1 MAYLAMIFSLVLLI
15 QKEQGG
21 GRVVGGRVY
30 MKLLVIGSGM
40 MGSAAAFDMAR
51 QLDVT
56 QVTLADADLSLA
68 KAAVKRLSKV
78 LDQNGRKQDARKLK
92 PVKLDAA
99 NYKAAGKLM
108 GVGTK
113 DGHTACLSA
122 VPYFFNVGLAKAA
135 IEARCHFADL
145 GGNNNVVRKTYEL
158 SKQAAKRG
166 VALAP
171 DCGVSPGMAS
181 VLAGELFRRI
191 TTTAADSGKSE
202 QNAGRSRRHDD
213 AYVDALKI
221 YVGGLPEDPQPPFH
235 YQLVF
240 SVNGLINEYV
250 EPARILRGGKIVDIE
265 PLTEPEPFT
274 IEGFDPLV
282 GFHTSGGTST
292 LPETF
297 KGRVGE
303 CFEKTLRY
311 PAHYIMVRN
320 LYQLGFFSSKPVK
333 VADEKGK
340 PVEVTPRA
348 VTSQI
353 FLDRFT
359 GDQPDVTIMRV
370 EAHKRGR
377 VASFTVVDHFDR
389 LTNMTSMMRT
399 TAWSASIVVLMMAR
413 GVIAKRGGIYQ
424 ETDVPAGE
432 FLKECEKR
440 GILIKYAMN

>member
-1 MAYLAMIFSLVLLI
+1 
-15 QKEQGG
+15 
-21 GRVVGGRVY
+21 

-51 QLDVT
+51 QDDVT
-56 QVTLADADLSLA
+56 QVTLADSDLALA

-78 LDQNGRKQDARKLK
+78 LNKADAKKLK
-92 PVKLDAA
+92 PVKLDAS

-108 GVGTK
+108 R
-113 DGHTACLSA
+113 GHSACLSA

-135 IEARCHFADL
+135 IDAKCHFADL
-145 GGNNNVVRKTYEL
+145 GGNNVVVRKTYAL

-166 VALAP
+166 VCLAP

-181 VLAGELFRRI
+181 VLAGELFRIVNQDIPGDR
-191 TTTAADSGKSE
+191 
-202 QNAGRSRRHDD
+202 
-213 AYVDALKI
+213 VDALKI

-250 EPARILRGGKIVDIE
+250 EPARVLRNGKVTDIE
-265 PLTEPEPFT
+265 PLTEPEPFNLDSKELG
-274 IEGFDPLV
+274 EGFGPLV

-297 KGRVGE
+297 KGRVSE

-311 PAHYIMVRN
+311 PLHYIMVRN
-320 LYQLGFFSSKPVK
+320 LYDLGFFSSRPMTVAAGKSGVGVK
-333 VADEKGK
+333 GGGK
-340 PVEVTPRA
+340 KVEVTPRA
-348 VTSQI
+348 LTSQI
-353 FLDRFT
+353 FLDNFT
-359 GDQPDVTIMRV
+359 GDKPDVTIMRV
-370 EAHKRGR
+370 EAHKAGR

-389 LTNMTSMMRT
+389 ATGMTSMMRT

-413 GVIAKRGGIYQ
+413 GMIMKYGGIYQ
-424 ETDVPAGE
+424 ETDVPAEE
-432 FLKECEKR
+432 FLKEAGAR
-440 GILIKYAMN
+440 GIPIKFAMN